1 MSSERKY
8 GGANQSL
15 VSCKSKS
22 QEAVEDGAGGSE
34 YGQHKV
40 SHIMVERNRRKLM
53 TEHLCV
59 LRSLMPCFYVRRG
72 DQASIIGG
80 VVDYITELQ
89 RALQSLEAKKRRKV
103 YGEQVTRRWIVSSPR
118 RPRPPLSPRPSV
130 PISPR
135 TPQPTN
141 TYRPATFPPLFIA
154 PSPANSFI
162 RLDNS
167 DELMANLR
175 SPIAEVEV
183 KFAGGNL
190 LLKTCSNRIPGQTTK
205 VIAVLENLS
214 LEVLHVDISVVDETM
229 VNSFTIKVGVECR
242 LSADELAQ
250 HIQKTFF

>member
-8 GGANQSL
+8 GANQSL

-22 QEAVEDGAGGSE
+22 QQVVEDVGGGGSE

-53 TEHLCV
+53 NEHLSV

-72 DQASIIGG
+72 DQASILGG
-80 VVDYITELQ
+80 VVDYITESQ
-89 RALQSLEAKKRRKV
+89 RVLQSLEAKKRRKV
-103 YGEQVTRRWIVSSPR
+103 YREQVTHHWIDSSPR

-167 DELMANLR
+167 NELMTNLR

-190 LLKTCSNRIPGQTTK
+190 LVKTCSNRIPGQTTK

-229 VNSFTIKVGVECR
+229 VNSFTIKVSQTYKF
-242 LSADELAQ
+242 SAFL
-250 HIQKTFF
+250 HVLYSFI

>member
-8 GGANQSL
+8 GANQSL
-15 VSCKSKS
+15 VSSKSKS
-22 QEAVEDGAGGSE
+22 QQVVEDVGGGGSE

-53 TEHLCV
+53 TEHLSV

-80 VVDYITELQ
+80 VVDYITESQ
-89 RALQSLEAKKRRKV
+89 RVLQSLEAKKRRKV
-103 YGEQVTRRWIVSSPR
+103 YREQVTHHWIDSSPR

-141 TYRPATFPPLFIA
+141 TYRSTFPPLFIA

-167 DELMANLR
+167 NKLMANLR

-190 LLKTCSNRIPGQTTK
+190 LVKTCSNRIPGQTTK

-229 VNSFTIKVGVECR
+229 VNSFTIKIGVECR
-242 LSADELAQ
+242 LSAEEVAQ
-250 HIQKTFF
+250 HIQKTFC